1 MIKRGED
8 WGQPGALAMGRAV
21 FASDR
26 QLSETLDPAEFIR
39 ALVSPNTQSQQ
50 DTPEFGL
57 TGGDLHR
64 TLGSPRHTT
73 ADLRGGAGMRFPLDV
88 GLATIAD
95 ANGSTR
101 TEVFLAHLESRGG
114 RQRFSGESL
123 VAMNAAFI
131 GEDNVGPRAH
141 PGDGLIDVTV
151 GELGWWDRIRSKSRQ
166 RTGSHL
172 PHPEL
177 RLRRAAHHTPD
188 LMAEG
193 RIIVDGDPVGRGQV
207 LEIRCVASA
216 IVVVV

>member
-8 WGQPGALAMGRAV
+8 WGRPGTLARESAV
-21 FASDR
+21 LGSDR
-26 QLSETLDPAEFIR
+26 QLSEALNSADFIR
-39 ALVSPNTQSQQ
+39 TVGSPHTQPQQ
-50 DTPEFGL
+50 DGFEFGL

-64 TLGSPRHTT
+64 TLGSPRHTA
-73 ADLRGGAGMRFPLDV
+73 ADLRSGAGMRFPLDV

-101 TEVFLAHLESRGG
+101 TEVFVAHLESRRG
-114 RQRFSGESL
+114 RQRFAGETL

-141 PGDGLIDVTV
+141 PGDGLLDVTV
-151 GELGWWDRIRSKSRQ
+151 GELDWWDRIRSKRRQ

-172 PHPEL
+172 PHPGL
-177 RLRRAAHHTPD
+177 RLSRAAHHEPEVSAD
-188 LMAEG
+188 A
-193 RIIVDGDPVGRGQV
+193 RIIVDGESAGRGRV
-207 LEIRCVASA
+207 LEINCVASA